1 MRSERTPVSRTILVI
16 EDDRDI
22 ARLLEMHL
30 RDAGYTVTV
39 TGDGIAGLRAASAR
53 SFDLI
58 LLDLILP
65 GMDGLEL
72 CRKLRERPDYTPI
85 LMLTARSAD
94 IDRILGLETGADDY
108 LAKPFNIRELLA
120 RVKALFRRVEA
131 LRSGEGLPGSG
142 VIRAGEMTIDPEG
155 RRVTVRG
162 QPVSLTAKEFD
173 LLAEFARHPGK
184 VYSRARLLD
193 VVWGLGYEGYEHT
206 VNSHINRLREK
217 IEKDP
222 SRPRYVLTVRGVG
235 YKFADR
241 EDLKKG

>member
-1 MRSERTPVSRTILVI
+1 MRSERTPVSRTILVV

-39 TGDGIAGLRAASAR
+39 TGDGITGLRAALGR
-53 SFDLI
+53 PFDLI

-131 LRSGEGLPGSG
+131 LRSGEGTQGSG
-142 VIRAGEMTIDPEG
+142 VIRAGEMTIDPDG
-155 RRVTVRG
+155 RKVDVRG
-162 QPVSLTAKEFD
+162 QAVSLTAKEFD

-184 VYSRARLLD
+184 VYTRARLLD
-193 VVWGLGYEGYEHT
+193 AVWGLGYEGYEHT

-222 SRPRYVLTVRGVG
+222 ARPRYILTVRGVG

>member
-1 MRSERTPVSRTILVI
+1 MSRTILVV

-30 RDAGYTVTV
+30 KDAGYAVIV
-39 TGDGIAGLRAASAR
+39 AGDGIAGFRAASGR
-53 SFDLI
+53 RFDLI

-85 LMLTARSAD
+85 LMLTARSGD
-94 IDRILGLETGADDY
+94 IDRILGIETGADDY

-120 RVKALFRRVEA
+120 RVKAIFRRVEA
-131 LRSGEGLPGSG
+131 FRSDEGIPGSG
-142 VIRAGEMTIDPEG
+142 VIRAGEMAIDTEG
-155 RRVTVRG
+155 RRVEIRG
-162 QPVSLTAKEFD
+162 QKVSLTAKEFD
-173 LLAEFARHPGK
+173 LLSEFARHPGK
-184 VYSRARLLD
+184 VYTRARLLD
-193 VVWGLGYEGYEHT
+193 AVWGLGYDGYEHT

-222 SRPRYVLTVRGVG
+222 ARPRFVLTVRGVG